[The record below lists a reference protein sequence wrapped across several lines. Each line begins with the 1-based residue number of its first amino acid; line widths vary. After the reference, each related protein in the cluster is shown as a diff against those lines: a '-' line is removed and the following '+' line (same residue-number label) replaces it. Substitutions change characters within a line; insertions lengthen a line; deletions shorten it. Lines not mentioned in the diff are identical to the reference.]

1 MDNKKELIVPAIEN
15 GTVIDHIPTN
25 AVYQV
30 IHILGVE
37 KYEDEVLIGNYLESK
52 KYGRKGIVK
61 VKNKHFGKE
70 LLGLLA
76 LVAPTATVIEIKNFD
91 VVNKFDVTVPDHIDD
106 MIKCMNPSCITNSE
120 KISTRF
126 DVVDKENLKL
136 KCHYCEKFT
145 TKDNIKFITE

>member
-15 GTVIDHIPTN
+15 GTVIDNIPTN
-25 AVYQV
+25 AGYQV

-70 LLGLLA
+70 LLCLLA
-76 LVAPTATVIEIKNFD
+76 LVAPTATVIDFKIFD
-91 VVNKFDVTVPDHIDD
+91 VVI
-106 MIKCMNPSCITNSE
+106 
-120 KISTRF
+120 
-126 DVVDKENLKL
+126 
-136 KCHYCEKFT
+136 
-145 TKDNIKFITE
+145 

>member
-1 MDNKKELIVPAIEN
+1 MENKKELVVPAIEN
-15 GTVIDHIPTN
+15 GTVIDHIPTS

-30 IHILGVE
+30 IHILGLE

-61 VKNKHFGKE
+61 VKNKHFTKE
-70 LLGLLA
+70 QLDLIA
-76 LVAPTATVIEIKNFD
+76 LVAPTATVIEIKDFD
-91 VVNKFDVTVPDHIDD
+91 VVNKFDVTVPNHIDH
-106 MIKCMNPSCITNSE
+106 MIKCVNPSCITNSE
-120 KISTRF
+120 KIITRF